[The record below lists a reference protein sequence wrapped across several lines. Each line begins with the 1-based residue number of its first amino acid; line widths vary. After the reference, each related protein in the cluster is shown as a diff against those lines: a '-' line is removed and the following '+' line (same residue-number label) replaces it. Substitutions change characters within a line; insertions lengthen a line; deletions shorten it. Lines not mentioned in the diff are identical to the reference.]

1 MLLTVF
7 TSTLNRAGLLPRI
20 FESIVRQK
28 RTDIE
33 WLVVDDGSEDDTP
46 EIIAEFAR
54 KVPFPIRYYRQPRG
68 GKHRAYNM
76 ALLLARGELM
86 LTLDSDDWLPDK
98 AVEVI
103 EEYMPIVR

>member
-54 KVPFPIRYYRQPRG
+54 QASCIQYGPASRPR
-68 GKHRAYNM
+68 RAD
-76 ALLLARGELM
+76 A
-86 LTLDSDDWLPDK
+86 DS
-98 AVEVI
+98 
-103 EEYMPIVR
+103 

>member
-46 EIIAEFAR
+46 EIIAEFR
-54 KVPFPIRYYRQPRG
+54 SEERRV
-68 GKHRAYNM
+68 GKECR
-76 ALLLARGELM
+76 L
-86 LTLDSDDWLPDK
+86 
-98 AVEVI
+98 
-103 EEYMPIVR
+103 